1 MTPSDFVLAIQSLL
15 FQANSPNKKA
25 RLVASGQSDQNNFPE
40 AFALILSLIEG
51 SERREYN
58 TVLYDLSARNILWPQ
73 RWAYNLVSLLVLA
86 KRVNNEKHK
95 Y

>member
-1 MTPSDFVLAIQSLL
+1 MTPFNFVLANQSLL

-25 RLVASGQSDQNNFPE
+25 RLIASGQSDQNNFPE
-40 AFALILSLIEG
+40 AFALILSVIEE

-58 TVLYDLSARNILWPQ
+58 MVLYDLRVWIILRPE
-73 RWAYNLVSLLVLA
+73 RWAYNLVRLLVLA
-86 KRVNNEKHK
+86 KRVNNEKYK